1 MKAPGRALPRYQ
13 TSGQFSGVLSQRA
26 AAGLGLRRPYS
37 AALGRQHWEM
47 PTGHGDSVS
56 FSHDGS
62 TLVMDS
68 GTLGVRQ
75 TLQSGHTQWI
85 GCGAES
91 GMTSNAVACASE
103 YASQGVVAAVHHPC
117 LLRPTEAGNEAIS
130 ASQEATRAIHWLPE
144 PSTETKAH
152 TNDETPESR
161 SPHLFIQYTVC
172 SHDLSLRRAR
182 SCGFVINRA
191 CPPMVA
197 YGPMSVNVAY
207 PRLQAAGAQ
216 IMVHSNYG

>member
-13 TSGQFSGVLSQRA
+13 TIGQFSGVLSQRA

-75 TLQSGHTQWI
+75 TLQSGHTQWLPMDLCQSMSRTH
-85 GCGAES
+85 GCRQQEHKSWFTGTMERQLSTPFPSFPWFFFSSSAHQS
-91 GMTSNAVACASE
+91 WVDDSIS
-103 YASQGVVAAVHHPC
+103 
-117 LLRPTEAGNEAIS
+117 RPV
-130 ASQEATRAIHWLPE
+130 L
-144 PSTETKAH
+144 
-152 TNDETPESR
+152 
-161 SPHLFIQYTVC
+161 V
-172 SHDLSLRRAR
+172 
-182 SCGFVINRA
+182 
-191 CPPMVA
+191 
-197 YGPMSVNVAY
+197 
-207 PRLQAAGAQ
+207 
-216 IMVHSNYG
+216 